1 MLESIF
7 ERHGIRNYS
16 LGFIVHDVTVVQIWK
31 LLVDLWL
38 LNLLKEY
45 KNMTVSS

>member
-16 LGFIVHDVTVVQIWK
+16 LGFIVLDVTVVQNWNF
-31 LLVDLWL
+31 LVELWL